1 MRRDSTFFRISP
13 ILLLALIAAMALQS
27 SAGGVLAANVQAT
40 AGATMA
46 GTQAQ
51 FAMCMPPTPTPTA
64 TGQTPEATVAATEAA
79 AAPAATMAATTVA
92 TMAATAPA
100 KAPTATKVPPTPTAS
115 PTATKIVT
123 GQKPVTALIVVGTT
137 GAAIVN
143 GHHCLQVVSVTAG
156 GPAALAGIK
165 KGDWV
170 LALDGVELASAPDFF
185 AKLDTHVSGD
195 TVAITVQ
202 RGTTEMT
209 VKVTL
214 GVVPV

>member
-1 MRRDSTFFRISP
+1 MRRDSSFLRISP
-13 ILLLALIAAMALQS
+13 ILLQALIAALALQS

-40 AGATMA
+40 AA
-46 GTQAQ
+46 GTAAQ

-64 TGQTPEATVAATEAA
+64 TGQTPQATVAATEAA
-79 AAPAATMAATTVA
+79 PAATTVATTVA

-100 KAPTATKVPPTPTAS
+100 KAPTATKVPPTPTVT
-115 PTATKIVT
+115 PTATKLAT
-123 GQKPVTALIVVGTT
+123 GQKPVTALIVVGTVAT
-137 GAAIVN
+137 GIVN
-143 GHHCLQVVSVTAG
+143 GHHCLQVMAVTAG
-156 GPAALAGIK
+156 GPGALAGLK

-195 TVAITVQ
+195 VVAVTVQ

-214 GVVPV
+214 GVVPI

>member
-1 MRRDSTFFRISP
+1 MRRDSTFLRISP
-13 ILLLALIAAMALQS
+13 ILLLALIAALALQS

-40 AGATMA
+40 AA
-46 GTQAQ
+46 GTAAQ

-64 TGQTPEATVAATEAA
+64 TGQTPQATVAATEAA
-79 AAPAATMAATTVA
+79 AAPAATTVA

-115 PTATKIVT
+115 PTATKLVT
-123 GQKPVTALIVVGTT
+123 GQKPVTALIVVGST
-137 GAAIVN
+137 GAGIVN
-143 GHHCLQVVSVTAG
+143 GHHCLQVVAVTAG
-156 GPAALAGIK
+156 GPGALAGLK

-195 TVAITVQ
+195 VVAVTVQ

-214 GVVPV
+214 GVVPI

>member
-1 MRRDSTFFRISP
+1 MRRDSTFLRISP
-13 ILLLALIAAMALQS
+13 ILLLALIAALALQS
-27 SAGGVLAANVQAT
+27 SASGVLAANVQAT

-46 GTQAQ
+46 GTAAQ

-64 TGQTPEATVAATEAA
+64 TGQTPQATVAATEAA
-79 AAPAATMAATTVA
+79 PAATTVATTVA

-100 KAPTATKVPPTPTAS
+100 KAPTATKVPPTPTVT
-115 PTATKIVT
+115 PTATKLVT
-123 GQKPVTALIVVGTT
+123 GQKPVTALIVVGTVAT
-137 GAAIVN
+137 GIVN
-143 GHHCLQVVSVTAG
+143 GHHCLQVMSVTAG
-156 GPAALAGIK
+156 GPGALAGMK

-185 AKLDTHVSGD
+185 AKLDQHVSGD
-195 TVAITVQ
+195 VVAITLQ

-214 GVVPV
+214 GVVPI